1 MCCEV
6 LHVDQQEQALTES
19 NMILY
24 IYIINMHL
32 CCFLLFITYIYH
44 LYFDLLLKSPGSI
57 P

>member
-24 IYIINMHL
+24 IYYQYALM
-32 CCFLLFITYIYH
+32 LFFVVYN
-44 LYFDLLLKSPGSI
+44 LYLSPLF
-57 P
+57 